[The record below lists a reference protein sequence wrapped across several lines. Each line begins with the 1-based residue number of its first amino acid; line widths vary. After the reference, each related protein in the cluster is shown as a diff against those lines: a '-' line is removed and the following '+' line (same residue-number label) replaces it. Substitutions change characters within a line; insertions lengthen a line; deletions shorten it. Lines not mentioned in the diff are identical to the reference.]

1 MYYYFL
7 ISVDSSVK
15 TTKGAIIQEL
25 IPSKS
30 LQIWDV
36 RKLPQK

>member
-1 MYYYFL
+1 MYYFL
-7 ISVDSSVK
+7 AEDSSVK